1 MNDRKI
7 IRIAAFIS
15 DGERPAVEAA
25 ERRLAE
31 ALTEAE
37 GMPRV
42 VEVDFV
48 EAPEQLAESEA
59 IRVVS
64 LLPEVARCETPWRQE
79 EARLRALYAPL
90 CESGSPFLFLTILRH
105 VDASGED
112 GRADRIRLRIRRL
125 NLLAIE
131 LSREHAVC
139 VIDLDRVLADVG
151 ARRLRTD
158 YRLGGDAVDLAAKT
172 IATGIVVDALDAVIP
187 FEVQDRAR
195 AIIVAQDAMAATPAP
210 TMGQNLMTLG
220 TGRRRQTVSAVT
232 QAVPAD
238 HVGWL
243 IRQVVRGRIGPRDAI
258 SKVGMAVR
266 RRGARDSVALL
277 TSGIGRMIGLR
288 R

>member
-7 IRIAAFIS
+7 IRIAAYAG
-15 DGERPAVEAA
+15 DGERRAIEAA
-25 ERRLAE
+25 GRRLAD

-37 GMPRV
+37 GMPRAI
-42 VEVDFV
+42 EADFV
-48 EAPEQLAESEA
+48 EAPEQLAERDA
-59 IRVVS
+59 IRVAS
-64 LLPEVARCETPWRQE
+64 LLPEVAHRETPWRQE

-112 GRADRIRLRIRRL
+112 GEADRIRVRIRRL

-158 YRLGGDAVDLAAKT
+158 YRLGGDAAALAART
-172 IATGIVVDALDAVIP
+172 IATGIAVDALDGIVP

-195 AIIVAQDAMAATPAP
+195 AIIAAQDATAATPTP

-220 TGRRRQTVSAVT
+220 RGRRRQTVSAIT
-232 QAVPAD
+232 QTVPAD

-243 IRQVVRGRIGPRDAI
+243 IRQVASGRIGPREAI

-266 RRGARDSVALL
+266 RRGARDSLALL
-277 TSGIGRMIGLR
+277 TSGIGRMIGLGR
-288 R
+288 